1 MLLRIT
7 AIAALMLLAIWVAV
21 RYRFVRVEKIEVV
34 DKEVQAI
41 LEQAADTLSM
51 NSFRRNNAL
60 FLSSTENSFYLFSS
74 IPCVFD
80 LQWETAGMT
89 SIKGARVYL
98 DMNTINDDIPDVFA
112 HTGKKSSVI
121 VLSENGINH
130 DLNHSGFDQHRID
143 SYFKISDGYWYAST
157 DEEFRNIEYETWQQE
172 HPDTL
177 DFETA
182 IPPSFTEKYK
192 SLDDSNFRS
201 FLSEWIHWSNQM
213 KSLSTD
219 SLLNSTLTKV
229 FAEYCN
235 DRIDSCSFLSFDDN
249 IEVRRY
255 QGKHSN
261 YPLDQDGFGSD
272 RDARWDYMMKA
283 SERYCYVP
291 SIYSDKAVLYITPR
305 IQRLLSLY
313 IGGVCE
319 SEEDNFMDHEKWT
332 EINEGRLSDLRRLI
346 HVDLGHWGGHWHFK
360 TMPIVYSIYFFD
372 DGYVVAMRTSSWSG
386 ETVFYPS
393 DPAQEKE
400 VIDNWIE

>member
-1 MLLRIT
+1 
-7 AIAALMLLAIWVAV
+7 MLLAIWGAF
-21 RYRFVRVEKIEVV
+21 RYRLVRVERIEVV
-34 DKEVQAI
+34 DKEVFAI
-41 LEQAADTLSM
+41 LEQAADSLSKD
-51 NSFRRNNAL
+51 SSKRNNAL
-60 FLSSTENSFYLFSS
+60 FVASTVNAFNLFARV
-74 IPCVFD
+74 PCEFD
-80 LQWETAGMT
+80 LQWEAAGIT
-89 SIKGARVYL
+89 RINGTRVFW
-98 DMNTINDDIPDVFA
+98 DIDSFNDDIPDVFA
-112 HTGKKSSVI
+112 HTGKKTTVV
-121 VLSENGINH
+121 VLSENGIKH
-130 DLNHSGFDQHRID
+130 DLKHCGVDELQLKSYLD
-143 SYFKISDGYWYAST
+143 SYFKISDGHWYSST
-157 DEEFRNIEYETWQQE
+157 YEEFSNKEYEIWQQE

-201 FLSEWIHWSNQM
+201 FVSEWIQWSNQM

-229 FAEYCN
+229 FAEYRK
-235 DRIDSCSFLSFDDN
+235 DGIDTCSFLSFDDN

-255 QGKHSN
+255 QGKHSD

-291 SIYSDKAVLYITPR
+291 SINSDNAVLYITPR

-319 SEEDNFMDHEKWT
+319 SDGDDFRDHEKWT

-346 HVDLGHWGGHWHFK
+346 HVDQGHWGGHWHFK

-386 ETVFYPS
+386 EKVFYPS
-393 DPAQEKE
+393 NPTQEKE
-400 VIDNWIE
+400 VIDDWIE